1 MISLQTHTLEIF
13 LLPSNICI
21 CFSWD
26 FFWKFF
32 LWKTRLVM
40 SPLLYREGKK
50 KSYVLW
56 HPLLSSGQCWLT
68 KFNFNR
74 RKKQFSLGTPRKG
87 RGITFTKV
95 LTCAG
100 IRLHRPHVRWSPPQ
114 AAQLWLSH
122 SSSISVSWDTVDLC
136 LLRAG
141 QNMLAVDTR
150 SSDSGIRHHLPSF
163 FMSWT
168 RWSPRLSSMVFIPW
182 L

>member
-1 MISLQTHTLEIF
+1 M
-13 LLPSNICI
+13 
-21 CFSWD
+21 
-26 FFWKFF
+26 FF
-32 LWKTRLVM
+32 LRFILEVFPMKNKIGNV
-40 SPLLYREGKK
+40 PIAIQGGEK

-56 HPLLSSGQCWLT
+56 HPLLSSGQCWFT

-74 RKKQFSLGTPRKG
+74 RKKQSSLGTPRKG
-87 RGITFTKV
+87 RGITFSKV

-114 AAQLWLSH
+114 AAKLWLSH

-141 QNMLAVDTR
+141 QNMLAIDTR
-150 SSDSGIRHHLPSF
+150 SSDSGIRRHLPSF

-168 RWSPRLSSMVFIPW
+168 RWSPRLSSTVFIPW